1 MRSLCYRVLKDF
13 EKSQEDYRSLLAA
26 FALEEGTKFAKY
38 IFAMILMPVETDRK
52 KLQEYVDGFNSVIG
66 LFEEVK

>member
-1 MRSLCYRVLKDF
+1 
-13 EKSQEDYRSLLAA
+13 
-26 FALEEGTKFAKY
+26 
-38 IFAMILMPVETDRK
+38 MILMPVETDRK